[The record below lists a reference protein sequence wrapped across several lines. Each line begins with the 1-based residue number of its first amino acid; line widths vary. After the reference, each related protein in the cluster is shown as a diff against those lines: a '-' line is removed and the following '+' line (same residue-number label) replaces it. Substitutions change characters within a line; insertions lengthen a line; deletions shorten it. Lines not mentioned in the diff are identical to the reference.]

1 MRNSRSSRRKSFS
14 GFFFTIVSTVFS
26 AVAHGDPIS
35 AWVGTAIN
43 EHKPQYTDMAMQLW
57 DWSELGYKE
66 TKSSRALQ
74 QQLKS
79 AGFKIS
85 RSVAD
90 IPTAFV
96 ASYGKGDPVIGV
108 LAEFDALPGMSQVAQ
123 PKRKAKAE
131 GAAGQACGH
140 HLFGAGSTAA
150 AITVAQWL
158 KENSKSGTIRLYGTP
173 AEEGG
178 AGKVYMARAGPFDD
192 VDTVLHWHPGDRN
205 VSGNGTTLA
214 NKSAKFRFKGIAAH
228 ASTAPEMG
236 RSALDGVEAMNSM
249 VNQLREHV
257 PSDTR
262 IHYVITDGGQAPNIV
277 PAFAEVYYYVRS
289 GSAESVRS
297 IWERLEQAARG
308 AAMGTGTQV
317 EWEVIHGVHSI
328 LPNLALS
335 EKTHSF
341 LNYFGGVEYTKKES
355 VFAEA
360 IQKTYTSKSNASL
373 QDAATVLPY
382 SKTIFA
388 TSGSTDVGDISWQ
401 VPTTGLMTATWVP
414 GTSAHT
420 WQAVAAGGTS
430 IGHKGML
437 LASKVLARTAI
448 ELMLS
453 PDTIEQAKIEFEER
467 RGPNFEYVP
476 LLGNRKPPL
485 DYRAGMSTS
494 QGGS

>member
-1 MRNSRSSRRKSFS
+1 MENPRIVRRRLFSRLSWMILS
-14 GFFFTIVSTVFS
+14 IAFS
-26 AVAHGDPIS
+26 AAAHSDALS
-35 AWVGTAIN
+35 DWVGTEID
-43 EHKPQYTDMAMQLW
+43 EHKARYTGMAEKLW

-66 TKSSRALQ
+66 IKSSRALQ
-74 QQLKS
+74 QQLKR

-85 RSVAD
+85 ESVAD
-90 IPTAFV
+90 MPTAFV
-96 ASYGKGDPVIGV
+96 ASYGKGEPVIGV
-108 LAEFDALPGMSQVAQ
+108 LAEFDALPGLSQVAK
-123 PKRKAKAE
+123 PIREARVE

-140 HLFGAGSTAA
+140 HLFGAGSAAA

-158 KENSKSGTIRLYGTP
+158 KKNDKSGTIRLYGTP

-178 AGKVYMARAGPFDD
+178 AGKVYMARAGLFDD
-192 VDTVLHWHPGDRN
+192 VDIVLHWHPGDRN
-205 VSGNGTTLA
+205 LSGNGTTLA

-236 RSALDGVEAMNSM
+236 RSALDGVEAMNNM

-277 PAFAEVYYYVRS
+277 PAFAEVYYYARTNS
-289 GSAESVRS
+289 TASLAP
-297 IWERLEQAARG
+297 IWKRVEQAARG

-317 EWEVIHGVHSI
+317 DWEIMHGVHSI

-341 LNYFGGVEYTKKES
+341 LNYFGGVEYTKHEQA
-355 VFAEA
+355 FADA
-360 IQKTYTSKSNASL
+360 IQETYTSKSGASL
-373 QDAATVLPY
+373 PSAATVTPY

-437 LASKVLARTAI
+437 LASKVLARMAI

-453 PDTIEQAKIEFEER
+453 PDTVEQARIEFVER
-467 RGPNFEYVP
+467 RGANFEYVP
-476 LLGNRKPPL
+476 MLGDRKPPL
-485 DYRAGMSTS
+485 DYRDRNSH
-494 QGGS
+494 